1 MAIVAVYLIIT
12 LIFSFITLPNTYL
25 NGNDVSFASKAS
37 ILEQNAKDFDI
48 DVKGRDDR
56 ELNFKSSDINYIAT
70 IPQGASIDQNPFSWP
85 IAFLSGKKNDLT
97 FDYKI
102 SYDEGKLDSLINESR
117 LMTDITEPKNAKIVY
132 KDGEFSVEKEI
143 VGNKINF
150 DKIKEEILKCL
161 FARQSELVLDDSAYY
176 KPEILSEDESVQK
189 ELESANEVANL
200 FYTFNI
206 NGYDKKLD
214 GETLIS
220 MFEDQDGK
228 FVLNDEKIKDYVQ
241 TIANETDTYG
251 KERTFNAT
259 DVGEITV
266 NPGVYGYKLDVDAT
280 VKDIKELV
288 DKRESGEIEPSYSHF
303 GYKRYSDGSD
313 LKDTYVE
320 VDLSRQYMWYYKGGK
335 LILSSA
341 LVSGDI
347 SKDGVTNVGVGAI
360 QSLVG
365 KSTLKGEDWD
375 GSEYNTPVNY
385 WIPIGWD
392 GEGFHDASWRSN
404 FGGNIYI
411 TYGSHGCINLP
422 PEIAKQLFETVE
434 TNTPVVVYES
444 STNYSVPMTY

>member
-37 ILEQNAKDFDI
+37 ILEENAKDFDI

-102 SYDEGKLDSLINESR
+102 SYDEEKLDSLINESR
-117 LMTDITEPKNAKIVY
+117 LMTDITEPKNAKVVY

-161 FARQSELVLDDSAYY
+161 FARQSELVLDDSVYY

-200 FYTFNI
+200 SYSFDI
-206 NGYDKKLD
+206 NGYDKKLE
-214 GETLIS
+214 GETLVS

-259 DVGEITV
+259 DIGQITV

-280 VKDIKELV
+280 VKDIKELA

-320 VDLSRQYMWYYKGGK
+320 VDLSRQYMWYYKDGK

-404 FGGNIYI
+404 FGGNIYM